1 MPNLMKI
8 ILLISV
14 LIFSLTACKANPQ
27 NETVQQNDTGQE
39 AVTGEESTENAETL
53 DQTTGAEK
61 YTPGE
66 WITDYK
72 QALAA
77 ANTDGKPI
85 LVNFTGSDWCIWCK
99 RLMNE
104 VFTKDEFINYAK
116 ENLVLLKLDFP
127 RSLPQTP
134 QEKQQNEEL
143 AKKFSI
149 TGFPTIVILDK
160 DGKEKAR
167 TGYQQG
173 GAEKYVQHLQ
183 ELIK

>member
-1 MPNLMKI
+1 MPNFLKI

-27 NETVQQNDTGQE
+27 NETAQQNAAVQE
-39 AVTGEESTENAETL
+39 TVTGDELSENAETT
-53 DQTTGAEK
+53 DQAAGAEN
-61 YTPGE
+61 YAPGE
-66 WITDYK
+66 WIIDYK
-72 QALAA
+72 QALAVA
-77 ANTDGKPI
+77 KSEGKPV

-99 RLMNE
+99 RLVNE
-104 VFTKDEFINYAK
+104 VFSKDEFINYAK

-173 GAEKYVQHLQ
+173 GAEKYVEHLQ

>member
-1 MPNLMKI
+1 MHNFIKI
-8 ILLISV
+8 ALLIFV
-14 LIFSLTACKANPQ
+14 LIFSLTACQANPQ
-27 NETVQQNDTGQE
+27 NDGSLQSSENQQLDDTL
-39 AVTGEESTENAETL
+39 EENIVTEN
-53 DQTTGAEK
+53 QTEIVSD
-61 YTPGE
+61 YTSGE
-66 WITDYK
+66 WITDYQ

-77 ANTDGKPI
+77 ASAAGKPV

-116 ENLVLLKLDFP
+116 ENLILLKLDFP

-134 QEKQQNEEL
+134 EEKQQNEEL
-143 AKKFSI
+143 AKKFQI
-149 TGFPTIVILDK
+149 QGFPTILVLDK

-173 GAEKYVQHLQ
+173 GAENYVQHLQ
-183 ELIK
+183 DLIK